1 VKTIIDRQKIRQ
13 RARLSNLM
21 SIGGLITLLASV
33 LLPLFLQRLANLSFV
48 LMVAGLGVAMV
59 GIYYANRW
67 VRQPRPEDKLDKV
80 LKSLNDSCHLYHY
93 PSLPSDHVLLTPS
106 AVVILETIGLGGAF
120 AYHNG
125 KWKESMTIGRALR
138 YIVEEHLGDPIR
150 TAQGTEAYLKNQFD
164 RLELGEVPI
173 KPVVVF
179 THPAVELDIEGA
191 QIPVVKVDKL
201 RKQIPT
207 ATPILQAE
215 TYTRLDVFLT
225 NLTLKP

>member
-1 VKTIIDRQKIRQ
+1 MKTIIDRQKIRQ

-33 LLPLFLQRLANLSFV
+33 LLPLFLQRLANLSFI
-48 LMVAGLGVAMV
+48 LMVVGLGVAMV

-93 PSLPSDHVLLTPS
+93 PSLTSDHVLLTPS
-106 AVVILETIGLGGAF
+106 GVVILETIGLGGAF
-120 AYHNG
+120 GYHNG

-150 TAQGTEAYLKNQFD
+150 TSQGTEAYLKNQFD

-173 KPVVVF
+173 KSVVVF

-191 QIPVVKVDKL
+191 QVPVVKVDKL

-215 TYTRLDVFLT
+215 IYSRLDVFFT
-225 NLTLKP
+225 NLTLKS